1 MRTELRKNRSEGF
14 TLAAV
19 LVVMAAMLLMAV
31 GVLAVVGIER
41 KTARSYVDSKRA
53 EWVARAG
60 MEDVRGILREQS
72 ANDDYLIV
80 AQKGEERIENREPLE
95 LLYLARGEGG
105 GDAVKYQLFP
115 LYSAEQDSVTVEDFG
130 DSFDALDLI
139 GSEPA
144 NFEVRERSDDAWV
157 SWIPVLDEDQRTVG
171 RYAFWVEDL
180 QGKLSGQLDLGDEP
194 DEEDRR
200 VEWPFPA
207 PGVRE
212 DPDVSTPELAFRA
225 LDPKVVSDEDPSDLG
240 KRLVKAQSVMHTPD
254 SVLAA
259 MDYEAP
265 FERDDVTGRLVD
277 EEARNVEESVDAT
290 VRPYGERPTVP
301 YAKGISAK
309 AAGQPKLNL
318 NRLLNA
324 ERKASIE
331 EWAEWV
337 DEALPNFV
345 DRKGGF
351 PDDYLKTLAAN
362 IFDYADTDGDP
373 SAELGVYRGLDS
385 YPVVSEYAMR
395 YRWEDFREIG
405 DVKHFIL
412 TGAVYVELWNMS
424 DQVAEGTVQVSYGSA
439 YVTDI
444 DLIAGI
450 ELGSAEVLEDA
461 SVVSPLLEKE
471 DGAYWLPPVVL
482 DPPLQPNEYRV
493 IKAGE
498 VEYRYPSEFV
508 PSPIEL
514 REIPRGT
521 SGYRM
526 RWNGVEVDGSRGN
539 IVRREMNLHYPTQS
553 KPETKTRL
561 RQRIEACIPGHSYS
575 VDPNAAEFNYVNN
588 MGDPRM
594 SAYIGQSSDSSTPSK
609 AMAPNKYGNFSPHRR
624 TIRWSTVYGS
634 DSSTKPKVYGRAMPS
649 EWPDGGHNSA
659 FGRVPTAIRVGGDEG
674 DQRIDPDDPQWLS
687 GLVDPLREEAPM
699 RISNLGVFYS
709 ACEMGRA
716 YDPLM
721 WEPSYESRT
730 DTLKLQGGLM
740 PSGQGSW
747 PSVEVEA
754 ASSADHGGGN
764 TLRIGRAEHPKFKV
778 PGEEDGADLLGGQHA
793 AHLLDLFHVGI
804 PKSSEKDEREGDFRM
819 IDGQVNINT
828 ASVTAIRALVMG
840 NLKQD
845 PDLSRQVSKSHSTND
860 LMAPPTTNIELGTP
874 ARDRAGDLIAEAILR
889 GRPFASAAEL
899 ASIENEDGEKIFG
912 NRELYEYKDMIE
924 WSDSAAEEL
933 YARIY
938 ESSTFRSRNFRVWVV
953 GQAIVPLPKGSSAT
967 PVVLAE
973 SRKVFNL
980 FADPGERSK
989 DGEINGEKY
998 EPAVIHEND
1007 F

>member
-1 MRTELRKNRSEGF
+1 MRTERQKTQFEGF

-31 GVLAVVGIER
+31 GVMAVVGIEK

-80 AQKGEERIENREPLE
+80 AQKGEERDPNKEPLD
-95 LLYLARGEGG
+95 LLYLARGKGG
-105 GDAVKYQLFP
+105 GDNVSYQLYP
-115 LYSAEQDSVTVEDFG
+115 LYSAEQDSVTVDDFG
-130 DSFDALDLI
+130 DKFDDLNLI
-139 GSEPA
+139 GSDPA
-144 NFEVRERSDDAWV
+144 TFEVRERNDEALV
-157 SWIPVLDEDQRTVG
+157 TWIPVLDEKERTVG

-180 QGKLSGQLDLGDEP
+180 QGKVSGTIDLGDDP
-194 DEEDRR
+194 GAVADR

-212 DPDVSTPELAFRA
+212 DPDVLNPEFALHAF
-225 LDPKVVSDEDPSDLG
+225 DPKVVGDEDVSDIG
-240 KRLVKAQSVMHTPD
+240 KRLEKAQAVMYSPD

-259 MDYEAP
+259 MGYEAP
-265 FERDDVTGRLVD
+265 LERDDLTGRLGD
-277 EEARNVEESVDAT
+277 EEARGFEESMDAT
-290 VRPYGERPTVP
+290 LMPYWERPTVP

-309 AAGQPKLNL
+309 VSGLPKLNL
-318 NRLLNA
+318 NELLNG
-324 ERKASIE
+324 ERQASID

-345 DRKGGF
+345 ERKGGF
-351 PDDYLKTLAAN
+351 PDDYLRTLAAN
-362 IFDYADTDGDP
+362 IFDYADTDGD
-373 SAELGVYRGLDS
+373 SSSEFEVYRGLDS
-385 YPVVSEYAMR
+385 YPVISEYAMR
-395 YRWEDFREIG
+395 YRWEDFRKIG
-405 DVKHFIL
+405 DLKHFIL

-450 ELGSAEVLEDA
+450 ELGSPDVLEDA
-461 SVVSPLLEKE
+461 SVVSPLLKKE
-471 DGAYWLPPVVL
+471 DGAYWLPPIVL

-514 REIPRGT
+514 RESPRGT

-526 RWNGVEVDGSRGN
+526 KWNGVEVDEARGN
-539 IVRREMNLHYPTQS
+539 VVRREMNLHYPTLS
-553 KPETKTRL
+553 RPETKSRL
-561 RQRIEACIPGHSYS
+561 RQRIECCIPGHSYS

-594 SAYIGQSSDSSTPSK
+594 SAYIGEAKGASEPNK

-624 TIRWSTVYGS
+624 TIRWSTVYQS
-634 DSSTKPKVYGRAMPS
+634 DSATKPKIYGRAMPS
-649 EWPDGGHNSA
+649 EWPDGGHNSS

-687 GLVDPLREEAPM
+687 GLVDPLAEEAPM
-699 RISNLGVFYS
+699 RISNRGVFYS

-716 YDPLM
+716 YDPVM
-721 WEPSYESRT
+721 WEPTYDRKA
-730 DTLKLQGGLM
+730 DTAKLNSGLM
-740 PSGQGSW
+740 PSNQSSW
-747 PSVEVEA
+747 PSVAVEA
-754 ASSADHGGGN
+754 AASPDHGGGN
-764 TLRIGRAEHPKFKV
+764 TLRIGRAEHPKFEV
-778 PGEEDGADLLGGQHA
+778 PDEEDADDLLGGQHA
-793 AHLLDLFHVGI
+793 AHLLDLFHVGN
-804 PKSSEKDEREGDFRM
+804 PKSTDKEDREGNVAL
-819 IDGQVNINT
+819 IDGQVNLNT
-828 ASVTAIRALVMG
+828 ASETAIRALVMG

-845 PDLSRQVSKSHSTND
+845 PELSRQLSKNHSTTEA
-860 LMAPPTTNIELGTP
+860 MAPPTAKIKLGVP
-874 ARDRAGDLIAEAILR
+874 ARDKAGDIIAEAIIR
-889 GRPFASAAEL
+889 DRPFASAAEL
-899 ASIENEDGEKIFG
+899 ASIEDENGEKIFG
-912 NRELYEYKDMIE
+912 NREMYDLKDKIE
-924 WSDSAAEEL
+924 WTDSAAEEA

-938 ESSTFRSRNFRVWVV
+938 EASTMRSRNFRVWVV
-953 GQAIVPLPKGSSAT
+953 GQAIAPLAKGSTAV

-980 FADPGERSK
+980 FADPGERSE
-989 DGEINGEKY
+989 DGAINADNY
-998 EPAVIHEND
+998 EPTVIHEND